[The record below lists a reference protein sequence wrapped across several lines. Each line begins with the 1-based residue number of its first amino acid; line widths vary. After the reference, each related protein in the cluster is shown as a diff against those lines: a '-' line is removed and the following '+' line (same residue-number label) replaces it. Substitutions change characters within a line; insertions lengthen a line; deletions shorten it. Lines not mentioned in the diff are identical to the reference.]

1 MPLEI
6 FLWSKIQMFKLLHIL
21 AILMTSWFCLF
32 THSAAIAKSKE
43 ELIHILKHDC
53 GSCHGM
59 TLKGGLGPNLL
70 SERLKLQSLES
81 IKNTILLGR
90 PGTAMPPWQNL
101 LSTDDIEKMAVLLRE
116 GEVK

>member
-1 MPLEI
+1 MIKI
-6 FLWSKIQMFKLLHIL
+6 FVFFVFFLGPQFGHTD
-21 AILMTSWFCLF
+21 AIV
-32 THSAAIAKSKE
+32 KSKD

-70 SERLKLQSLES
+70 KERLMPLSLES
-81 IKNTILLGR
+81 IKNTISLGR

-101 LSTDDIEKMAVLLRE
+101 LTQDDISKIAVMLKE